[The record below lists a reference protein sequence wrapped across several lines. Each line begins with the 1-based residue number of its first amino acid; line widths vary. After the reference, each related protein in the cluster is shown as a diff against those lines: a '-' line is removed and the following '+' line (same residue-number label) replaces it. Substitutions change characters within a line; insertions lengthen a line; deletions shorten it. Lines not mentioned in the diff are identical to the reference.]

1 VLDDDL
7 REFFFKLTKDLVGKR
22 KETNTV
28 RKDFLQLLIELKEKG
43 NVAIDDDDEDK
54 RLKENFRPS
63 ETPFSWF

>member
-22 KETNTV
+22 KSTNTV

-43 NVAIDDDDEDK
+43 NVSIDEDEDK

-63 ETPFSWF
+63 ETPFSLC

>member
-1 VLDDDL
+1 MLDDDL
-7 REFFFKLTKDLVGKR
+7 RDFFKKLTKDLAEKR
-22 KETNTV
+22 KSTNTV

-63 ETPFSWF
+63 ETPFSLF